1 MPMIRSFAVP
11 DSCSHIAAVNEVKRP
26 RRRECEECVKIGA
39 SWVHLRTCQ
48 ACGATNCCDSSP
60 NRHATKHA
68 RSSSHPVVAAAEP
81 GEQWLYCYPDDA
93 FAEYGRDRGM
103 TAGVREGQGDA
114 PIVSLAGVRFAYD
127 GRVVLDDV
135 HLSIAAGES
144 VALIGRS
151 GAGKSTL
158 LKLINRLLLP
168 QSGTIL
174 VQGRDTRDWDPIA
187 LRRRTGYVLQ
197 EIGLF
202 PHLTVEE
209 NVALV
214 PRLEGWP
221 PERLR
226 ARAHE
231 LPALLGLPAA
241 EFAARWPRELS
252 GGQRPRVGV
261 ARALAVDPPIVLMDE
276 PFGALD
282 SNTPAELRSEFQRIR
297 RRLRQTVVLVTHDR
311 DEAFALAD
319 RVTVLEP
326 GRLTCAS

>member
-1 MPMIRSFAVP
+1 MPSPSTETTEGRRPST
-11 DSCSHIAAVNEVKRP
+11 SEAAVQAAD
-26 RRRECEECVKIGA
+26 A
-39 SWVHLRTCQ
+39 S
-48 ACGATNCCDSSP
+48 
-60 NRHATKHA
+60 
-68 RSSSHPVVAAAEP
+68 
-81 GEQWLYCYPDDA
+81 
-93 FAEYGRDRGM
+93 
-103 TAGVREGQGDA
+103 A
-114 PIVSLAGVRFAYD
+114 PIVSIAGVRFAYD
-127 GRVVLDDV
+127 GRVVLDDL

-151 GAGKSTL
+151 GAGKSTV

-168 QSGTIL
+168 QAGT
-174 VQGRDTRDWDPIA
+174 VVVEGRDTRDWDPIA

-221 PERLR
+221 SERRR

-231 LPALLGLPAA
+231 LLDLVGLAPSD
-241 EFAARWPRELS
+241 FADRWPRELS
-252 GGQRPRVGV
+252 GGQRQRVGV

-282 SNTPAELRSEFQRIR
+282 SITREELRAEFQRIR
-297 RRLRQTVVLVTHDR
+297 RHLRQTLVFVTHDR
-311 DEAFALAD
+311 DEAFALGD
-319 RVTVLEP
+319 RVAVLEQ
-326 GRLTCAS
+326 GRLTWAS

>member
-1 MPMIRSFAVP
+1 M
-11 DSCSHIAAVNEVKRP
+11 
-26 RRRECEECVKIGA
+26 
-39 SWVHLRTCQ
+39 
-48 ACGATNCCDSSP
+48 
-60 NRHATKHA
+60 
-68 RSSSHPVVAAAEP
+68 
-81 GEQWLYCYPDDA
+81 
-93 FAEYGRDRGM
+93 
-103 TAGVREGQGDA
+103 
-114 PIVSLAGVRFAYD
+114 SLAGVRFAYD
-127 GRVVLDDV
+127 GRVVLDDL

-144 VALIGRS
+144 VAIIGRS
-151 GAGKSTL
+151 GAGKTTV
-158 LKLINRLLLP
+158 LKLINGLLLP
-168 QSGTIL
+168 QAGS
-174 VQGRDTRDWDPIA
+174 VVVSGRDTREWDIA

-221 PERLR
+221 PEQRR

-231 LPALLGLPAA
+231 LLALVGLPPA

-252 GGQRPRVGV
+252 GGQRQRVGV

-282 SNTPAELRSEFQRIR
+282 SSTREELRAEFQRIR
-297 RRLRQTVVLVTHDR
+297 RHLRQTVVLVTHDR
-311 DEAFALAD
+311 DEAFALGD
-319 RVTVLEP
+319 RVTVLEQ

>member
-1 MPMIRSFAVP
+1 
-11 DSCSHIAAVNEVKRP
+11 
-26 RRRECEECVKIGA
+26 
-39 SWVHLRTCQ
+39 
-48 ACGATNCCDSSP
+48 
-60 NRHATKHA
+60 
-68 RSSSHPVVAAAEP
+68 
-81 GEQWLYCYPDDA
+81 
-93 FAEYGRDRGM
+93 M

-214 PRLEGWP
+214 PRLEGWS
-221 PERLR
+221 PERRR

-231 LPALLGLPAA
+231 LLELVGLPAA

-252 GGQRPRVGV
+252 GGQRQRVGV

-282 SNTPAELRSEFQRIR
+282 SNTRAELRSEFQRIR
-297 RRLRQTVVLVTHDR
+297 RHLRQTVVLVTHDR

-319 RVTVLEP
+319 RVTVLEH